1 MSSAGHLLM
10 THQQLRINIRL
21 HTDRHTNKV
30 ESGTQRTTKAC
41 QISLYIYIYIKA
53 VVTTDP
59 WVLEQSLQSLRK
71 QETL

>member
-41 QISLYIYIYIKA
+41 QISFFIYIKA